1 MTYTV
6 PDSREIRRVLSLP
19 RRDPYTDVEQHV
31 NALNCALVRDP
42 SRAAHGKISLRKDQ
56 AVVLS
61 EALALGGFFGGLG
74 TGTGKTLLTRLLP
87 VVFGTQRPVLV
98 TLANLIDKT
107 HREFTKYEAEWFCS
121 GPRPHVISYEWLR
134 HKNQHGWLVEYA
146 PDLLML
152 DEGHAVKNPQAT
164 TTKRI
169 VAARRAFPQL
179 PIVILTGT
187 PGDTVFE
194 YSHLCRLALG
204 DDLSP
209 FPNEWF
215 DLDRWRAALDRDV
228 VVRGA
233 PGALERFRDK
243 SDPPGLEGTRRAVGR
258 RLRETPGVLLS
269 SDETVGASLMI
280 DAWSPPLCRPVAQAL
295 RDLRSLWRLPDG
307 TEICDALEF
316 GRQRRS
322 LAFGYYRRPKSP
334 PPKEWLAARARWS
347 QFARAKLQRNR
358 QGIDALSILVDEIRV
373 GRVKDGGIL
382 AAWEAQAA
390 TYELVTEP
398 VWISDKPVAQI
409 AERLR
414 AEPAI
419 AWIDSIPL
427 GVALRDHGLIYYAD
441 GGLDERGNYIE
452 AESGQRSIVASR
464 AANKTG
470 RNLQMFS
477 RNLLLCTPDEQLLAR
492 THRSGQRAGQVTAT
506 LYASTP
512 EHFASFWRAVDAAL
526 ATQEFR
532 GVPQKLGIADIAF
545 ERDAKPTGEP

>member
-1 MTYTV
+1 MRAFTQAL
-6 PDSREIRRVLSLP
+6 SRG
-19 RRDPYTDVEQHV
+19 
-31 NALNCALVRDP
+31 
-42 SRAAHGKISLRKDQ
+42 AAVIRKDQ

-295 RDLRSLWRLPDG
+295 RDLRNLWRLPDG

-334 PPKEWLAARARWS
+334 PPREWLAARARWS

-358 QGIDALSILVDEIRV
+358 QGIDALSILVDEIRA
-373 GRVKDGGIL
+373 GRVRDDGVL

-398 VWISDKPVAQI
+398 VWISREPMDQI
-409 AERLR
+409 ARYLGDN
-414 AEPAI
+414 PGTI
-419 AWIDSIPL
+419 AWTDSIPL
-427 GVALRDHGLIYYAD
+427 GEMLSSYCWWIGDKRWSVPYYGE
-441 GGLDERGNYIE
+441 GGLSRDGTPIE
-452 AESGQRSIVASR
+452 HETGARSIAASK

-492 THRSGQRAGQVTAT
+492 THRSGQRAGQVIAT

-532 GVPQKLGIADIAF
+532 GVPQKLGVADIVF
-545 ERDAKPTGEP
+545 GRDAKPTGEIA